1 MYRRVPSRA
10 QRLPT
15 RLLHTSSG
23 RYFPRPRLDGQPPVM
38 KPRPTTL
45 TAKEGVPRV
54 PSELPVYPAT
64 GNPDWKAYFN
74 VKGWRD
80 RWFVANQQTA
90 RDIVKAM
97 NLDDGG
103 PPKIVIEA
111 YPGTFPPLFLLLHHL
126 TKVSTARCW
135 TGYVRVS

>member
-1 MYRRVPSRA
+1 
-10 QRLPT
+10 
-15 RLLHTSSG
+15 
-23 RYFPRPRLDGQPPVM
+23 M
-38 KPRPTTL
+38 KPKAGP
-45 TAKEGVPRV
+45 ASKNGVPCV
-54 PSELPVYPAT
+54 PSELPVHPTT
-64 GNPDWKAYFN
+64 GNPDWKAFFS

-111 YPGTFPPLFLLLHHL
+111 YPGAFPPLFLLFRIHL

-135 TGYVRVS
+135 DGYMRVI